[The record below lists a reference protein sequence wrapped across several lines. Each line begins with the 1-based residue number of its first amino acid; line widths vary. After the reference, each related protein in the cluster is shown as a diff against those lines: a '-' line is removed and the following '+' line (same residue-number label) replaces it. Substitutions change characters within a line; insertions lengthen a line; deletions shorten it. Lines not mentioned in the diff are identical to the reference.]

1 MSGQWDVGVETGD
14 GRNGDA
20 VRTEMPK
27 RGPLRRGDRR
37 LGVRHELAR
46 GAPGSERDTGENEM
60 ADGREAGE
68 RDEAAEGGERAERG
82 GTAGG
87 SDDMVDLPERET
99 PWIETRAG
107 GLFFVNAVLVAPE
120 LIVLIPLGAGAVLRG
135 LGLLEGP
142 SRFIDTIPQVAAYVL
157 PWTGWVLVVP
167 LWTTLRNLRMDG
179 VGPRARRALSA
190 MAGLHLLFLA
200 YTVWRWITG

>member
-1 MSGQWDVGVETGD
+1 MP
-14 GRNGDA
+14 GRA
-20 VRTEMPK
+20 
-27 RGPLRRGDRR
+27 PLRRADRR
-37 LGVRHELAR
+37 LPVRHELAR
-46 GAPGSERDTGENEM
+46 GAPGSERDTGEKEM
-60 ADGREAGE
+60 SDGSEAGE
-68 RDEAAEGGERAERG
+68 RNEAAARGE
-82 GTAGG
+82 TAGG
-87 SDDMVDLPERET
+87 TDDMVDLPARET
-99 PWIETRAG
+99 PWVETRAG

-142 SRFIDTIPQVAAYVL
+142 SRFIDTIPRVAAYVL

-167 LWTTLRNLRMDG
+167 LWTTLRNLRMKG